1 MPSLARRWD
10 RDSRRRPAPARF
22 DLEMLEGRT
31 LLSAA
36 GASGA
41 ASGATVTSYTFL
53 NTTLTTAVSGAET
66 SFNAIVINLANDNTL
81 SSGKVE
87 FVATGGPRPIVL
99 GTDNVNSQGIAT
111 LTTNLLT
118 KLGTYS
124 VEADYIP
131 PNSKITKSSASV
143 SVNVI
148 RQPLHVPTDVVLQ
161 TSAPRAQSGQSVPL
175 VATVENAGTGNQVH
189 TGSVEP
195 ISGVVTFY
203 TKSPHPIVLGQ
214 VSFDQSKTTTSSSSI
229 TAALQSIFGLSNA
242 QSVKVGQSGGFIS
255 TNKLT
260 AVGTYQ
266 ILALFVP
273 NNDDYTASTS
283 AVATVKISPA
293 TRNAP
298 TVTFLQTPTSTVES
312 GEDIALD
319 VTVHNASSSL
329 AGGTVKLITVG
340 PHPVVLGSV
349 AVGAFDQQI
358 NFTTTG
364 LQKPGT
370 YQVRALYLPKSN
382 RFGPSLSAPV
392 TVTVTPLTAASF
404 RVRPVVGFGQVKEP
418 LSFTLT
424 ALDVH
429 GQRLTNYT
437 GTVVINS
444 PTDSPLNLSAATYV
458 ALHIAPPSPDA
469 PGLAQI
475 NPSSYTFTTADQGSH
490 TFLDSVTFGKAGPE
504 SLQVI
509 QANNSKVR
517 GRTTFAIE

>member
-1 MPSLARRWD
+1 
-10 RDSRRRPAPARF
+10 
-22 DLEMLEGRT
+22 MLSG
-31 LLSAA
+31 A

-41 ASGATVTSYTFL
+41 ASGALITSYTFL
-53 NTTLTTAVSGAET
+53 NTTLPTAVTGAEV
-66 SFNAIVINLANDNTL
+66 SFNAVVINLANNDTL

-99 GTDNVNSQGIAT
+99 GTDNVDSQGVANF
-111 LTTNLLT
+111 TTNLLT
-118 KLGTYS
+118 KLTTYN
-124 VEADYIP
+124 VEAKYIP
-131 PNSKITKSSASV
+131 PNSRITASSASV
-143 SVNVI
+143 GVNVI
-148 RQPLHVPTDVVLQ
+148 PQPLRVPTSVVLQ
-161 TSAPRAQSGQSVPL
+161 TSAPRAQSGQNVPL
-175 VATVENAGTGNQVH
+175 VATVQNAGTGNQIH

-195 ISGVVTFY
+195 ISGVLTFY
-203 TKSPHPIVLGQ
+203 AKLPHPIVLGQ
-214 VSFDQSKTTTSSSSI
+214 VNFDQSKTTTSSSSI
-229 TAALQSIFGLSNA
+229 TAALQSIFGLSNE
-242 QSVKVGQSGGFIS
+242 QSVKVGQSGGYIS

-266 ILALFVP
+266 IMARFVP

-283 AVATVKISPA
+283 AIATVKISPA

-298 TVTFLQTPTSTVES
+298 TETFLQTPTSNVES
-312 GEDIALD
+312 GEDITLD

-329 AGGTVKLITVG
+329 AGGIVKLITVG

-349 AVGAFDQQI
+349 SVGAFDQQI
-358 NFTTTG
+358 TFTTTG
-364 LQKPGT
+364 LQKPGS

-392 TVTVTPLTAASF
+392 TITVTPLTAASF

-418 LSFTLT
+418 LSFTVT

-429 GQRLTNYT
+429 GQRLTNYS

-444 PTDSPLNLSAATYV
+444 PTDSPLNLSAATYT

-469 PGLAQI
+469 PGLAQV
-475 NPSSYTFTTADQGSH
+475 NPGSYTFTTADQGSH
-490 TFLDSVTFGKAGPE
+490 TFLDGVTYGKAGPE

-509 QANNSKVR
+509 QANNNKVR

>member
-1 MPSLARRWD
+1 
-10 RDSRRRPAPARF
+10 
-22 DLEMLEGRT
+22 MLSG
-31 LLSAA
+31 A

-41 ASGATVTSYTFL
+41 ASSATITSHTFL
-53 NTTLTTAVSGAET
+53 NTTLTTAVSGTEVA
-66 SFNAIVINLANDNTL
+66 FDAGVINVANNATL

-99 GTDNVNSQGIAT
+99 GTENLNSQGNAT
-111 LTTNLLT
+111 LSTNLLT
-118 KLGTYS
+118 KLGSYN

-131 PNSKITKSSASV
+131 PNSKITGSSASV
-143 SVNVI
+143 GVNVI
-148 RQPLHVPTDVVLQ
+148 RQPLHVPTNVVLQ

-175 VATVENAGTGNQVH
+175 VATVQNAGTGNQVH

-195 ISGVVTFY
+195 ISGVLTFY
-203 TKSPHPIVLGQ
+203 TKTPHPIVLGE
-214 VSFDQSKTTTSSSSI
+214 VSFDQSKSTTSSSSI

-242 QSVKVGQSGGFIS
+242 QSVKVGQSGGYIS
-255 TNKLT
+255 TNKLS

-266 ILALFVP
+266 IVARFVP
-273 NNDDYTASTS
+273 NNDDYAASTS
-283 AVATVKISPA
+283 APQTVKISPG

-298 TVTFLQTPTSTVES
+298 TETFLQTPTSTVES
-312 GEDIALD
+312 GEDISLIA
-319 VTVHNASSSL
+319 TVHNASSSL
-329 AGGTVKLITVG
+329 AGGMVKLITVG
-340 PHPVVLGSV
+340 PHPVTLGTIS
-349 AVGAFDQQI
+349 VGAFDQEI
-358 NFTTTG
+358 NFTTND
-364 LQKPGT
+364 LQRPGE

-392 TVTVTPLTAASF
+392 TITVNPLTAASF

-418 LSFTLT
+418 LSFTVT

-444 PTDSPLNLSAATYV
+444 PTDSPLNLSTETYTS
-458 ALHIAPPSPDA
+458 LHISPPSPDS

-475 NPSSYTFTTADQGSH
+475 SPDSYTFTTADQGSH
-490 TFLDSVTFGKAGPE
+490 TFLDGVTFGKAGPE

-517 GRTTFAIE
+517 GRTNFAIE